1 MYFLRDT
8 VHNYVN
14 NIENYTVNYDL
25 ASSPPAIATSTS
37 NPGRGEYYHIVADA
51 KIISDNTRYD
61 YKEENIS
68 HTDDCSHLGHQATIP
83 HLQTQVIHR

>member
-8 VHNYVN
+8 VHNHVN

-25 ASSPPAIATSTS
+25 ASSTPAIATSTS

>member
-1 MYFLRDT
+1 
-8 VHNYVN
+8 VN

-25 ASSPPAIATSTS
+25 TSSTPAIATSTS

-68 HTDDCSHLGHQATIP
+68 HTDDCSHLGNQATIP